1 MPLAIHTCHFYFALR
16 KGKHCKDSL
25 GILQDNP
32 QEYFTS
38 GVRLSDQEIEEYIE
52 KREQARADKDFLLS
66 DKIRD
71 ELLEKGIALEDS
83 NSGTIWKRV

>member
-1 MPLAIHTCHFYFALR
+1 MYKR
-16 KGKHCKDSL
+16 Q
-25 GILQDNP
+25 LQDNP

-38 GVRLSDQEIEEYIE
+38 GVRLNDQEIEEYIE